1 MLRMFWE
8 AAEASWIWTTKMH
21 ATKGGRMSPSFG
33 GGGSYCREETL
44 SGDRNINKDVKHRY

>member
-1 MLRMFWE
+1 MLRMFWK